1 MVKFILTLA
10 VMVVITLTP
19 VVMFVMPLTLA
30 VKIVPY
36 QNKQFFMCQQHFKLE
51 SIRVPHKV
59 VYVTGG
65 DGID

>member
-1 MVKFILTLA
+1 MG
-10 VMVVITLTP
+10 
-19 VVMFVMPLTLA
+19 
-30 VKIVPY
+30 
-36 QNKQFFMCQQHFKLE
+36 QNKWGGVLKRTFLMCQQHFKLE